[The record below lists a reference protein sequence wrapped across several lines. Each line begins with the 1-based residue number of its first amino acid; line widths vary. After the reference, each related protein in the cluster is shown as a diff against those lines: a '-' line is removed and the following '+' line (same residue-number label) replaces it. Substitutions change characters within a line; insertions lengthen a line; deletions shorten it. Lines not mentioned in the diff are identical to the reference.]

1 MNISLFKV
9 SLLSTS
15 LVLAACVTSSP
26 TGRNQVLLFDGSE
39 MSQLGVQSFEEMKR
53 TQTINQ
59 DPKINAYV
67 QCVST
72 SITSTL
78 GKQSG
83 FEEWEVVV
91 FDSEQVNAFALP
103 GGKIGVYTGLLKVA
117 KNEDQLATVI
127 GHEIAH
133 VQANH
138 SNERLST
145 SKLAGYG
152 TQLGQVAL
160 QSTEYQEIG
169 MTALGLGVQYGVI
182 MPYGRA
188 QESESDI
195 LGLHLMHN
203 AGFDAKQSIELW
215 KNMAIAAGGNEPLE
229 FLSTHPSNE
238 NRINNLQNEFTK
250 LTKNNKAKPSCAY
263 IVLSH

>member
-1 MNISLFKV
+1 MLNGFNMNISLFKV
-9 SLLSTS
+9 SLLSIS
-15 LVLAACVTSSP
+15 LLLAACVTSSP

-39 MSQLGVQSFEEMKR
+39 MSQLGVQSFEEMKS

-59 DPKINAYV
+59 NPKIN
-67 QCVST
+67 
-72 SITSTL
+72 
-78 GKQSG
+78 
-83 FEEWEVVV
+83 
-91 FDSEQVNAFALP
+91 
-103 GGKIGVYTGLLKVA
+103 
-117 KNEDQLATVI
+117 
-127 GHEIAH
+127 AH

-238 NRINNLQNEFTK
+238 NRINNLQNEFIK
-250 LTKNNKAKPSCAY
+250 LTKNNKAKPSCA
-263 IVLSH
+263 L

>member
-1 MNISLFKV
+1 MNSSLLKI
-9 SLLSTS
+9 SLLSS
-15 LVLAACVTSSP
+15 SFLLAACVTSSP
-26 TGRNQVLLFDGSE
+26 TGRNQVLLFDNSQ
-39 MSQLGVQSFEEMKR
+39 MSQLGVQSFEEMKN
-53 TQTINQ
+53 TQTINK

-67 QCVST
+67 QCVAT

-78 GKQSG
+78 GKQPDFSD
-83 FEEWEVVV
+83 WEVVV
-91 FDSEQVNAFALP
+91 FESDQVNAFALP

-117 KNEDQLATVI
+117 KNQDQLATVI

-145 SKLAGYG
+145 SKLTGYG
-152 TQLGQVAL
+152 TQLGQIAL
-160 QSTEYQEIG
+160 ESTEYQEIG

-195 LGLHLMHN
+195 LGLHLMN
-203 AGFDAKQSIELW
+203 DAGFDAKQSVELW
-215 KNMAIAAGGNEPLE
+215 KNMSIAAGGNETLE

-238 NRINNLQNEFTK
+238 NRINNLQNEFNK
-250 LTKNNKAKPSCAY
+250 LTNTNKAKPVCS
-263 IVLSH
+263 L

>member
-1 MNISLFKV
+1 MKNSILKL
-9 SLLSTS
+9 SLLSSSILLT
-15 LVLAACVTSSP
+15 ACVTSSP

-39 MSQLGVQSFEEMKR
+39 MAELGANSFAELKKQE
-53 TQTINQ
+53 TINQ
-59 DPKINAYV
+59 DPKVNTYV
-67 QCVST
+67 QCVSKQ
-72 SITSTL
+72 ITDTL
-78 GKQSG
+78 GKQPDFSD
-83 FEEWEVVV
+83 WEVVV
-91 FDSEQVNAFALP
+91 FESDQVNAFALP

-117 KNEDQLATVI
+117 KNQDQLATVI

-145 SKLAGYG
+145 SKLTGYG
-152 TQLGQVAL
+152 TQLGQIAL
-160 QSTEYQEIG
+160 ESTEYQEIG

-195 LGLHLMHN
+195 LGLHLMHE
-203 AGFDAKQSIELW
+203 AGFDATQSVELW
-215 KNMAIAAGGNEPLE
+215 KNMAVAAGGSEPLE

-238 NRINNLQNEFTK
+238 TRINNLQNEFNK
-250 LTKNNKAKPSCAY
+250 LTDSIAFLGASPN
-263 IVLSH
+263 VW